1 MDRNFTARVPAASRR
16 EDEGASRPRAKAR
29 PMSNRALRRR
39 AAPAAHDDAVR
50 RRAAGVVRA
59 SGMRRPPFAP
69 ERYAAKC
76 GVSAIIA
83 GDLDRGQVRVEYRA
97 TADGRA
103 QRTLLVLDRRL
114 PPHTPQWNGAVAL
127 GLGETLVP
135 PGVAGDARRSL
146 TEAAAA
152 DLLLPAAAFRPAA
165 ARTDLTMDGL
175 RDLSARFAAPLR
187 LTARQWLSTGLWR
200 GFALLWRAEDGTLR
214 LRWRAASSGRFPPA
228 LSLGADAAAVWTPAS
243 RLFATH
249 RTGRPH
255 HGVEEVRTGTETAWW
270 FTRFAAVRDGAGG
283 ARPAV
288 FAMVMLASGGPRRPA
303 RFPRRAP
310 AVRPA

>member
-1 MDRNFTARVPAASRR
+1 MP
-16 EDEGASRPRAKAR
+16 
-29 PMSNRALRRR
+29 NRTPPRR
-39 AAPAAHDDAVR
+39 AGSAEHAEAVR
-50 RRAAGVVRA
+50 RRWAYGVRQKCASVVRA

-76 GVSAIIA
+76 GVAAIVA
-83 GDLDRGQVRVEYRA
+83 APVDGGPVRVEQRA

-103 QRTLLVLDRRL
+103 QRTLIVVDRGL

-127 GLGETLVP
+127 GLAETLVP
-135 PGVAGDARRSL
+135 PGVTGDARRAL
-146 TEAAAA
+146 AEAAAA
-152 DLLLPAAAFRPAA
+152 DLLLPMPAFRPAA

-187 LTARQWLSTGLWR
+187 LTARQWLSTGFWR
-200 GFALLWRAEDGTLR
+200 GFALLWREEGGGLR

-228 LSLGADAAAVWTPAS
+228 LALGADAAAVWAPAS

-249 RTGRPH
+249 RTGRAH

-270 FTRFAAVRDGAGG
+270 FTRFAGVRDPVFAGRYG
-283 ARPAV
+283 PGPADDARAPAPAV
-288 FAMVMLASGGPRRPA
+288 FAMVLLASGGPMRAPRATRAGQRRP
-303 RFPRRAP
+303 PEGILSGP
-310 AVRPA
+310 